1 MTPAPVILA
10 WSGGKDSALA
20 LQALRADPQ
29 FDPVGLLTT
38 VTSDYDRISMH
49 GVRRTLLIEQAAA
62 VGLPLVE
69 ATIPA
74 GASNEAYEA
83 AMTVALDDV
92 RVRFPVVRHVA
103 FGDLYLT
110 DVRAY
115 RERQLMGS
123 GFDPLFP
130 LWGLDTRALAERFID
145 ELFDA
150 VIVCAD
156 TQQIAA
162 SFSGRRYDR
171 ELLRE
176 LPAHADPCGENGEF
190 HTFVADGPV
199 FRSRVGYTIGDV
211 VLRDGRFAYCD
222 LHLVNGA
229 SAAHA

>member
-1 MTPAPVILA
+1 M
-10 WSGGKDSALA
+10 S
-20 LQALRADPQ
+20 
-29 FDPVGLLTT
+29 
-38 VTSDYDRISMH
+38 
-49 GVRRTLLIEQAAA
+49 
-62 VGLPLVE
+62 
-69 ATIPA
+69 
-74 GASNEAYEA
+74 
-83 AMTVALDDV
+83 VALDEV

-110 DVRAY
+110 EVRAY

-145 ELFDA
+145 ERFDA

-156 TQQIAA
+156 TQQVAA

-171 ELLRE
+171 GLLRE

-222 LHLVNGA
+222 LHPVNGA